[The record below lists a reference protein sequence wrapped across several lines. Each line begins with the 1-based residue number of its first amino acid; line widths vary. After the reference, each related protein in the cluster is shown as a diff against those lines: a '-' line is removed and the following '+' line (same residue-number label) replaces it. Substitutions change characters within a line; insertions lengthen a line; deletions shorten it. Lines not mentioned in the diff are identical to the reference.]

1 MSDTKLQDA
10 ALTPENLQKIG
21 GGSCTVE
28 DAISIIKDLTDAY
41 ETLIDFTAHVIERVA
56 GP

>member
-21 GGSCTVE
+21 GGSCTVQ
-28 DAISIIKDLTDAY
+28 DAIDIIKDLTDAY
-41 ETLIDFTAHVIERVA
+41 ETLIDFTAHVMERVV